1 MPRSDPELKRL
12 NRRMRKVLEIT
23 PDSADDIDEVQVK
36 FDKLRADE
44 EKFRQNAAKK
54 YFNSKK
60 LTYPE
65 DMKRDE
71 NLLKKRRDALL
82 RRVAKLEKAAGKK
95 PSTKKSQGRHSVI
108 RSEFGPGVNSMRSL
122 NRTLRNAR
130 RKSTSGRSRSKRG
143 RSRSSSSS
151 GTYSSWTKL

>member
-23 PDSADDIDEVQVK
+23 PDSADDIDAVQEK
-36 FDKLRADE
+36 FDKLRYDE
-44 EKFRQNAAKK
+44 AKFRQNAAKK
-54 YFNSKK
+54 YFNSKQ
-60 LTYPE
+60 LSYTE
-65 DMKRDE
+65 DMQRDE

-130 RKSTSGRSRSKRG
+130 RKNTGGISKRRG
-143 RSRSSSSS
+143 RSSSSS

>member
-44 EKFRQNAAKK
+44 AKFRQNAAKK
-54 YFNSKK
+54 YFNSKQ
-60 LTYPE
+60 LSYTE
-65 DMKRDE
+65 DMQRDE

-130 RKSTSGRSRSKRG
+130 RKNTGGRSKRRG
-143 RSRSSSSS
+143 RSSSSS